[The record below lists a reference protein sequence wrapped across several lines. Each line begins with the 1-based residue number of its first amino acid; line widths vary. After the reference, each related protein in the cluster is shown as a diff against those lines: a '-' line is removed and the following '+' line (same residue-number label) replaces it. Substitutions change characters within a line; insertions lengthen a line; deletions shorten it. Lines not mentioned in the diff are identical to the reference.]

1 MRRIRGFVLIL
12 AAVLAF
18 GPAAFSQEVSRK
30 KELAVFNLSYYKWTI
45 PMSAL
50 GSIDEQVRGVFVN
63 LGRFDVIGM
72 AYRLGEED
80 VGGFIERIRSYKTE
94 NVEIPDQVQMGQEFL
109 TQADMN
115 RLVSSFIVVVP
126 SVASFITDRNKD
138 GEYTTEIRTS
148 FTFVNVEKIESFAQ
162 FFVQTRGSDAN
173 PSKATQKAIDAIPP
187 QLTFEIRKISEFQ
200 LRTGILEVH
209 GGEVVLEFGRDM
221 GVKVG
226 DEYLIISSRVLKSG
240 KQVSGEKGL
249 LIVRRVEE
257 EISTARI
264 LYSNGAP
271 QEGEQLQELPR
282 LGIDATAFAH
292 AVALQLDPAPHAYP
306 LPVLAG
312 IRVGLSRGFY
322 AFRPHVSIEMPLHLL
337 SNPAYTDTYG
347 GIPLNV
353 SLGGEYNLYL
363 GRLQLVPMAAL
374 GVGMAIPLDKA
385 KGDPQLTHFGGS
397 AQLTVT
403 YLFGRDTK
411 LVLEAGYL
419 GWLTGESS
427 FLASYEGAFGGVGI
441 SRKF

>member
-1 MRRIRGFVLIL
+1 MRRLRSFVLIL
-12 AAVLAF
+12 AAVVAF
-18 GPAAFSQEVSRK
+18 GPALFSQEVSRK

-45 PMSAL
+45 PASAL
-50 GSIDEQVRGVFVN
+50 GSIDEQVRAVFVN

-80 VGGFIERIRSYKTE
+80 VSGFIERIRSFKTE
-94 NVEIPDQVQMGQEFL
+94 NVEIPEQVQMGQEFL

-115 RLVSSFIVVVP
+115 RLVSSFIVVIP

-162 FFVQTRGSDAN
+162 FFVNTRGSDAN
-173 PSKATQKAIDAIPP
+173 PAKATQKAIDAIPM
-187 QLTFEIRKISEFQ
+187 QLTFEIRKIPEFQ
-200 LRTGILEVH
+200 LRTGILEVR

-226 DEYLIISSRVLKSG
+226 DEYLIMSSRVLKSG

-264 LYSNGAP
+264 VYSNGAP

-282 LGIDATAFAH
+282 LGIDATLFAH
-292 AVALQLDPAPHAYP
+292 AALPLSASSSYQ

-312 IRVGLSRGFY
+312 IRVALSRGFY
-322 AFRPHVSIEMPLHLL
+322 AFRPNVSIEMPLHLL
-337 SNPAYTDTYG
+337 SDSSNIYG

-353 SLGGEYNLYL
+353 SLGGEYNVYL
-363 GRLQLVPMAAL
+363 GRLQLVPMVAG
-374 GVGMAIPLDKA
+374 GVGMAIPLQGNGKDF
-385 KGDPQLTHFGGS
+385 QLTHFGGS
-397 AQLTVT
+397 AQLTIT
-403 YLFGRDTK
+403 YLFNRDGK

-419 GWLTGESS
+419 GWATVGGSG
-427 FLASYEGAFGGVGI
+427 LASYEGVFGGIGI
-441 SRKF
+441 SWKF

>member
-1 MRRIRGFVLIL
+1 
-12 AAVLAF
+12 AF

-45 PMSAL
+45 PASAL
-50 GSIDEQVRGVFVN
+50 GSIDEQVRAVFVN
-63 LGRFDVIGM
+63 LGRFEVIGM
-72 AYRLGEED
+72 SYRLGEDD
-80 VGGFIERIRSYKTE
+80 VSQFIERIRSYKTE

-115 RLVSSFIVVVP
+115 RLVSSFIVVIP

-138 GEYTTEIRTS
+138 GQYTTEIRTS
-148 FTFVNVEKIESFAQ
+148 FTFVNVETIESFAQ
-162 FFVQTRGSDAN
+162 FFVQTRGSDEN
-173 PSKATQKAIDAIPP
+173 PAKATQEAIDAIPN
-187 QLTFEIRKISEFQ
+187 QLTFEIRKVPEFQ

-226 DEYLIISSRVLKSG
+226 DEYLIMSSRVLKSG

-249 LIVRRVEE
+249 LIVRRVED

-264 LYSNGAP
+264 VYSNGAP

-282 LGIDATAFAH
+282 LGVDATAFVH
-292 AVALQLDPAPHAYP
+292 AALP
-306 LPVLAG
+306 LSPSPDYLLPILAG

-322 AFRPHVSIEMPLHLL
+322 AFRPNVSIEMPLHLL
-337 SNPAYTDTYG
+337 SDSSDIYG

-374 GVGMAIPLDKA
+374 GVGMVIPLGEVKKDF
-385 KGDPQLTHFGGS
+385 QLTHFGGS

-403 YLFGRDTK
+403 YLFNRDTK
-411 LVLEAGYL
+411 LVVEAGYL
-419 GWLTGESS
+419 LWATGGSS
-427 FLASYEGAFGGVGI
+427 GLASYEGVFGGVGI